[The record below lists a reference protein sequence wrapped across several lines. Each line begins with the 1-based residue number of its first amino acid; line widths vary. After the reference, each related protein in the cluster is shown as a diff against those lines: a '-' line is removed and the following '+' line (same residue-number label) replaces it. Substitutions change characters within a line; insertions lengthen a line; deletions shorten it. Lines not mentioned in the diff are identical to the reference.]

1 MKKFILYIFLL
12 VGIVCLKGCYDMDT
26 APYDQIS
33 SSTFWKT
40 EQHAKQ
46 AMMGVYRQMKDY
58 SVFGTAFMFDNLG
71 EIGIGYD
78 GQSLQAAFLGT
89 YTDRTSQVVN
99 KWRST
104 YDGIQKANTVIRNVS
119 AMDISDEVK
128 TPIIGEAKFMR
139 ATYYFHLLSFFGG
152 VPIYDESID
161 LNADFNNM
169 LEPRSSEDA
178 VREFILS
185 DLADAI
191 RDLPVEWSQ
200 DNYGRATKGAAYA
213 MRGKVHLHNKAWQSA
228 ISDFEEIVYNK
239 SNNYGY
245 ELYDNYADLFTLEAH
260 DSSEMIFSIQNKGG
274 VGIDNGMPFAFYMG
288 TRSTFGSCWNNG
300 MASTTLA
307 DMYELKDGKKF
318 NWNDFIP
325 NFNEDNKVKEKAFVA
340 THNKGVLTS
349 IPDTALLAS
358 IYKQRDPRMMETLIV
373 PYSTYVGWN
382 ANQPREMLFVIAPGT
397 NENNGQIRNNR
408 GWYTYLWR
416 KFVPEGNL
424 DGELTNRA
432 HTPFNFPLIRYAD
445 VLLMLAEAYN
455 ETDQLAKAVTEL
467 NKVRQRPSTNMP
479 ALNSG
484 PEWLSVSS
492 KEEMFERIKHERAV
506 ELAAEGHRFLDLKRW
521 GLAKSMLNNFVE
533 KTITGSNLYT
543 RKFEDRDLLW
553 PIPGQEIETN
563 DLLTQNP
570 GWF

>member
-1 MKKFILYIFLL
+1 MRKFIQYIFLF
-12 VGIVCLKGCYDMDT
+12 VGIVYLNGCYDLDT

-40 EQHAKQ
+40 EEHAKQ
-46 AMMGVYRQMKDY
+46 AMMGVYRQMKNNN
-58 SVFGTAFMFDNLG
+58 VFGTAFMFDNLG

-78 GQSLQAAFLGT
+78 PISLQAAFLGT
-89 YTDRTSQVVN
+89 YTDRTAQVVD
-99 KWRST
+99 KWKHT
-104 YDGIQKANTVIRNVS
+104 YDGVQKANTVIRNVS

-139 ATYYFHLLSFFGG
+139 AVYYFHLLSFYGG

-161 LNADFNNM
+161 LNADFNNL
-169 LEPRSSEDA
+169 LEPRSSEEA
-178 VREFILS
+178 VREFILN

-191 RDLPVEWSQ
+191 RDLPVQWSQ

-213 MRGKVHLHNKAWQSA
+213 MRGKVHLHNEAWTSA
-228 ISDFEEIVYNK
+228 ISDFEEIVYNR

-245 ELYDNYADLFTLEAH
+245 ELYDEYADLFTTEGH
-260 DSSEMIFSIQNKGG
+260 SSSEMIFAIQNKGG
-274 VGIDNGMPFAFYMG
+274 VGIDNGMPYAHYMG

-300 MASTTLA
+300 MPSTTLA
-307 DMYELKDGKKF
+307 DMYELKDGRPF
-318 NWNDFIP
+318 NWDDFIP
-325 NFNEDNKVKEKAFVA
+325 GFNANNAVKEDAFVA
-340 THNKGVLTS
+340 AHTSGELTS
-349 IPDTALLAS
+349 VPDTALLIS
-358 IYKQRDPRMMETLIV
+358 IYEQRDPRLTETIIV

-382 ANQPREMLFVIAPGT
+382 ANQAREMLFVIAPGT
-397 NENNGQIRNNR
+397 NENFGQIRNNR

-416 KFVPEGNL
+416 KFVPEGNM

-455 ETDQLAKAVTEL
+455 ENNQLADAVTEL

-484 PEWLSVSS
+484 PEWLSVGS
-492 KEEMFERIKHERAV
+492 KEDMFDRIMHERAV
-506 ELAAEGHRFLDLKRW
+506 ELAAEGHRFFDLKRW
-521 GLAKSMLNNFVE
+521 GLAESMLSDVVE
-533 KTITGSNLYT
+533 KTITGGNLYT

-563 DLLTQNP
+563 ELLTQNP